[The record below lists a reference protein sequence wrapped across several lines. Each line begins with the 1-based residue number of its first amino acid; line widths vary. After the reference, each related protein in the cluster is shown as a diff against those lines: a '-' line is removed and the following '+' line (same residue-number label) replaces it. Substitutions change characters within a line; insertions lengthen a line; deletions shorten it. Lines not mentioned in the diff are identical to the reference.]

1 MRLLKLTAASFPYYC
16 LAVYL
21 IFWSFLAINPFDR
34 FTWFLENILVAIF
47 VPVLA
52 FSYTRFKLSNLS
64 YGLIT
69 AFLILHAIGSYY
81 TYSEVPFVSSFFSMN
96 FGRDHY
102 DRLVHFT
109 FGLLMSYPLLEVM
122 RRSGVKRY
130 YYATLAAMLSFSM
143 FYELAEFGAARIF
156 SPDDIGYF
164 IGAQGDKFD
173 SLKDIAMAAL
183 GVLTALAIIK
193 HNEKAV
199 MRKKPGKRRRG

>member
-81 TYSEVPFVSSFFSMN
+81 TYSEVPFVSSFF
-96 FGRDHY
+96 
-102 DRLVHFT
+102 T
-109 FGLLMSYPLLEVM
+109 
-122 RRSGVKRY
+122 
-130 YYATLAAMLSFSM
+130 FSM
-143 FYELAEFGAARIF
+143 FYELAEVGAARIF